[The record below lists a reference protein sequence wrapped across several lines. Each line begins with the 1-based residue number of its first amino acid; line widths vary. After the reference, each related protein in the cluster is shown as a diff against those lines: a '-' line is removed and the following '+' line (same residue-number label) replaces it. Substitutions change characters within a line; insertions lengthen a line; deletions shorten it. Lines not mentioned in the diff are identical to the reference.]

1 MRQLRATGERNRLRI
16 AEPPQQSRRVFLRL
30 KSPPEGG
37 IWGEV
42 RLVNDANDGDG
53 DNTIGSKPT
62 ERKINKLHK
71 RMNNKYSLPKDGG
84 LISESAPRDIIHRY
98 EKIHTKV
105 YENEYEGV
113 QYVADN
119 IVKAIRMY
127 NEIHCS
133 NEVYEESQPF
143 VLGLT
148 TGRTPLGLYRELV
161 KRHHEG
167 QISFRNVA
175 VYSLDEFY
183 PIRSTEQQ
191 SRNYRIHEEF
201 LNHIDILPENVHI
214 PDGTVPEDRVS
225 EYCASYDHSV
235 RRIDLMIIG
244 VGEDGQIGF
253 NEPGSY
259 SRSRTRLVQLTY
271 NTRKIQSGAFFGL
284 ENTPKMA
291 VTMGIDTIMRAN
303 RIILMAWGEEKA
315 HIVQRVVE
323 GEITDQVPA
332 SYLQA
337 HQNIEVVIDENA
349 AQLLTREQTPW
360 MVGPCEWTPKFV
372 RKAVVWLCGVVKK
385 PILKLTY
392 KDYIENSLGELLE
405 QGRAYDQIN
414 IDVFND
420 LQHTITGWPGG
431 KPNADDSTRPVPS
444 SPFPKR
450 VIVFSPHPDDDVIS
464 MGGTFI
470 RLVQQGHDVHV
481 AYETSGNVAV
491 HDDVVLQNIDTAREL
506 GYGNH
511 YAEVEK
517 VIAGKRKGEPEP
529 RPLLDLKGA
538 IRRAEARA
546 AVRSFGLNPDTNA
559 HFLNLPFYET
569 GGIKKGQ
576 LTEKDIEIIVKL
588 LREIK
593 PHQIYAAGDLA
604 DPHGTHRTCMEAVL
618 GALEVVKDDEWLKEC
633 HLWLYRGA
641 WMEWDLGMVDMAV
654 PLSPDELIMKRHA
667 IYRHLSQKDIMPFP
681 GSDPREFWQRAEE
694 RTQNTAKLY
703 DQLGM
708 AEYQAIEVFVKMF

>member
-1 MRQLRATGERNRLRI
+1 M
-16 AEPPQQSRRVFLRL
+16 
-30 KSPPEGG
+30 K
-37 IWGEV
+37 
-42 RLVNDANDGDG
+42 
-53 DNTIGSKPT
+53 
-62 ERKINKLHK
+62 
-71 RMNNKYSLPKDGG
+71 NNKYSLPKDGG
-84 LISESAPRDIIHRY
+84 LIASAAPRDIIHRY
-98 EKIHTKV
+98 EKMHTLV
-105 YENEYEGV
+105 YESEYEGV
-113 QYVADN
+113 QYVAN
-119 IVKAIRMY
+119 TIIKMIR
-127 NEIHCS
+127 NHDAIHCS
-133 NEVYEESQPF
+133 TKMYDEATPF

-161 KRHHEG
+161 KRHNAGE
-167 QISFRNVA
+167 ISFQNVA

-183 PIRSTEQQ
+183 TIKSSEQQ

-201 LNHIDILPENVHI
+201 INHIDILPENVHI
-214 PDGTVPEDRVS
+214 PDGTVSEEQIS
-225 EYCASYDHSV
+225 EYCASYDQAA
-235 RRIDLMIIG
+235 RKIDLMIIG
-244 VGEDGQIGF
+244 VGEQGQIGF

-259 SRSRTRLVQLTY
+259 TKSRTRLVQLTHDS
-271 NTRKIQSGAFFGL
+271 RKVQSGAFFGL

-291 VTMGIDTIMRAN
+291 ITMGLDTIMRASK
-303 RIILMAWGEEKA
+303 IILMAWGEDKA
-315 HIVQRVVE
+315 GVVQKVVE
-323 GEITDQVPA
+323 GPQTDMIPA
-332 SYLQA
+332 TLLQE
-337 HQNIEVVIDENA
+337 HPNMEVVIDENA

-360 MVGPCEWTPKFV
+360 LVGPCEWTPKFI
-372 RKAVVWLCGVVKK
+372 RKAVVWLCSVVKK

-405 QGRAYDQIN
+405 KSGKSYDKVN
-414 IDVFND
+414 IEVFND

-431 KPNADDSTRPVPS
+431 KPNADDSTRPAPS
-444 SPFPKR
+444 TPFPKR
-450 VIVFSPHPDDDVIS
+450 VVIFSPHPDDDVIS

-491 HDDVVLQNIDTAREL
+491 ADDVVLQNIDTAREL
-506 GYGNH
+506 GFGDH
-511 YAEVEK
+511 VKEAAEI
-517 VIAGKRKGEPEP
+517 IASKRKGEPEP
-529 RPLLDLKGA
+529 RPLLNFKGA

-576 LTEKDIEIIVKL
+576 LSEKDIEIIVKL
-588 LREIK
+588 LREVK

-618 GALEVVKDDEWLKEC
+618 GALEVVQDDEWMKDC

-654 PLSPDELIMKRHA
+654 PLSPDEMIMKRHA

-703 DQLGM
+703 DLLGM
-708 AEYQAIEVFVKMF
+708 AEYQAIEVFVRMF